1 MGIIR
6 SAGVGAKKWT
16 WWGRLVAVAEI
27 ALIAKRHL
35 DRLGPGE
42 IAELRGLLV
51 KSKGRPGNLNARER
65 KRVQDLVRKL
75 EPGAF
80 AKDAAGSFSPFGGKR
95 KA

>member
-6 SAGVGAKKWT
+6 TAGAGAKKWT
-16 WWGRLVAVAEI
+16 WWGRLVALAEV

-42 IAELRGLLV
+42 VGELRGLLV
-51 KSKGRPGNLNARER
+51 KSKGRPNNLSARER
-65 KRVQDLVRKL
+65 RRLQDLVKKL

-80 AKDAAGSFSPFGGKR
+80 AKDASATFIPFAKR
-95 KA
+95 KS

>member
-6 SAGVGAKKWT
+6 AAGTGAKKWT
-16 WWGRLVAVAEI
+16 WWGRIVAAAEI

-42 IAELRGLLV
+42 IGELRSLLL
-51 KSKGRPGNLNARER
+51 KSKGRPGNLSDRER

-75 EPGAF
+75 EPGVF
-80 AKDAAGSFSPFGGKR
+80 AKDAAVSFSPFGKR
-95 KA
+95 KT